1 MSELLIPLDNYL
13 AAGLHIGTQQKTHD
27 MEKYIFR
34 VRSDGLYVLDVHKTD
49 ERLKYVAKFL
59 AQYEPD
65 DILVVATRQY
75 GQAPVKKFG
84 EVTGC
89 KTIPGRFIPGTLTN
103 PSYAKFIEPKVIV
116 VTDPRSDSQAIL
128 ESKQN
133 GIPVVALCDSENLL
147 ANVDICVPSNNK
159 GRKAIA
165 LIYWLLAR
173 QLLRERGVIGEDED
187 LDLEP
192 SNSFEFPF
200 FFYLFFY
207 YFSVFSIFFCF
218 LFF

>member
-103 PSYAKFIEPKVIV
+103 PSYEDPTPKLFWNPNKTVF
-116 VTDPRSDSQAIL
+116 
-128 ESKQN
+128 
-133 GIPVVALCDSENLL
+133 LL
-147 ANVDICVPSNNK
+147 
-159 GRKAIA
+159 
-165 LIYWLLAR
+165 LLYATVKTCL
-173 QLLRERGVIGEDED
+173 QMWIFAFLPTTKVEKLL
-187 LDLEP
+187 L
-192 SNSFEFPF
+192 
-200 FFYLFFY
+200 
-207 YFSVFSIFFCF
+207 
-218 LFF
+218 

>member
-1 MSELLIPLDNYL
+1 MSDLLIPLEKYL
-13 AAGLHIGTQQKTHD
+13 AAGLHIGTQQKTSD

-34 VRSDGLYVLDVHKTD
+34 VRSDGLYVLDVRKTD
-49 ERLKYVAKFL
+49 ERIRAVAKFL
-59 AQYEPD
+59 AKYDPD

-84 EVTGC
+84 EITGC

-103 PSYAKFIEPKVIV
+103 PQYAKFIEPKVIV

-133 GIPVVALCDSENLL
+133 GI
-147 ANVDICVPSNNK
+147 DICVPSNNK

-173 QLLRERGVIGEDED
+173 QILRERGILGEDED
-187 LDLEP
+187 LDIE
-192 SNSFEFPF
+192 SSDFELKF
-200 FFYLFFY
+200 
-207 YFSVFSIFFCF
+207 
-218 LFF
+218 

>member
-34 VRSDGLYVLDVHKTD
+34 VRSDGLYVLDVRKTD
-49 ERLKYVAKFL
+49 ERIREVAKFL

-103 PSYAKFIEPKVIV
+103 PQYAKFIEPKVIL
-116 VTDPRSDSQAIL
+116 VTDPRSDAQAIL

-133 GIPVVALCDSENLL
+133 GIPVVGLCDSENLL

-173 QLLRERGVIGEDED
+173 QILRERGILGEDED

-192 SNSFEFPF
+192 SDFELKF
-200 FFYLFFY
+200 
-207 YFSVFSIFFCF
+207 
-218 LFF
+218 